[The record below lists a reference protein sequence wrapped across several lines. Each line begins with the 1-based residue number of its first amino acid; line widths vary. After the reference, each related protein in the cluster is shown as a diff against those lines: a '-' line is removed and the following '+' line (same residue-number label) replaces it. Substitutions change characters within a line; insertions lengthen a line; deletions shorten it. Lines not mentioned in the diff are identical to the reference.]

1 MRINWTTPLFL
12 SLFLVIVP
20 NLLFGQNPEVK
31 RERSFT
37 GDGLYGFMDGGAE
50 QYLEYGVSK
59 LVTRDIVFKGEEY
72 TIDIY
77 DLPTAE
83 DAFGIYSLHI
93 FKCIDKDMQGCI
105 DCLSTY
111 QMQAVKGNQ
120 YVSIVF
126 PSGTETARKN
136 ASELIRYYVKT
147 DQKHTLD
154 FPAVLKLKTPYSLKI
169 KYLHGPIALSEAS
182 LTLSKR
188 LIGVKYSRIWF
199 IPEKETKSFKA
210 LIYLDDKNELTSL
223 KAKTKKS
230 DIINEGND
238 FLYIKGFEI
247 EDDSQEENH
256 DGFGF

>member
-1 MRINWTTPLFL
+1 
-12 SLFLVIVP
+12 
-20 NLLFGQNPEVK
+20 
-31 RERSFT
+31 
-37 GDGLYGFMDGGAE
+37 
-50 QYLEYGVSK
+50 
-59 LVTRDIVFKGEEY
+59 
-72 TIDIY
+72 
-77 DLPTAE
+77 
-83 DAFGIYSLHI
+83 
-93 FKCIDKDMQGCI
+93 
-105 DCLSTY
+105 
-111 QMQAVKGNQ
+111 MQAVKGNQ

-136 ASELIRYYVKT
+136 ANELIRYYVKT
-147 DQKHTLD
+147 DQKHTTA
-154 FPAVLKLKTPYSLKI
+154 FPAVLKLTTPYSLKV

-188 LIGVKYSRIWF
+188 LIGVKYSKIWF

-210 LIYLDDKNELTSL
+210 LIYLADKNELTNL

-238 FLYIKGFEI
+238 FLYIKGFET